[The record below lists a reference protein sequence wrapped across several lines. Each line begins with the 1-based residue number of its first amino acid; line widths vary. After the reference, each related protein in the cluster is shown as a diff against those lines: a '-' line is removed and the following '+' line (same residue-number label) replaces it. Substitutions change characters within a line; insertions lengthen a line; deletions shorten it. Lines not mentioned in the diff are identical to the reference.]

1 MTGFL
6 SSQGIRCSQK
16 RVELSLQRVRPGC
29 HSLRQVGA
37 HRQLNP
43 TPYCAKYFGD
53 KLHIDQNEKLVMF
66 GLTHVC
72 AIDGF
77 SSKIVGHV
85 ILPIKNNVLIYN
97 HLYMYVIVLF

>member
-6 SSQGIRCSQK
+6 SSQGFRCSQK
-16 RVELSLQRVRPGC
+16 RVGESLKRVRPGY
-29 HSLRQVGA
+29 HSTRQVGA

-43 TPYCAKYFGD
+43 TPYHAEYFGE

-72 AIDGF
+72 AVDGF
-77 SSKIVGHV
+77 SGKIVGHT
-85 ILPIKNNVLIYN
+85 ILPIKNNILIYN
-97 HLYMYVIVLF
+97 HLYK